1 MEVEFG
7 GGVTEEDILARLKAW
22 RNDLQAKPSYFELAA
37 GAEGGGFEGVAGSQ
51 AKINVNYEFCIC
63 IPMVNVYG
71 KNRQVTEKIYLRVK
85 NDVPE
90 DGGAVLINSAQIYC
104 RAMDQV
110 SSMGIFG
117 WIRDEVAIHFDIF
130 TVRTVRLQE

>member
-1 MEVEFG
+1 MYLHFHVL
-7 GGVTEEDILARLKAW
+7 T
-22 RNDLQAKPSYFELAA
+22 
-37 GAEGGGFEGVAGSQ
+37 
-51 AKINVNYEFCIC
+51 
-63 IPMVNVYG
+63 NVYD
-71 KNRQVTEKIYLRVK
+71 KNCQVTEKIYLRVK

-90 DGGAVLINSAQIYC
+90 DGEAVLINSAQIYC